1 MDVKNKSIPELLFKM
16 APPVMLALLIQSIYN
31 IADSFF
37 VARYSTEGLTALSI
51 IYPIQLLITAL
62 ATGTGAGVNI
72 LISRLD
78 GSGEKEAQQDI
89 IKSGLILNFIHF
101 LIFAFAGNL
110 LADIYFSFS
119 TGNALVKSQGILY
132 SRIIFSGSIGLFTE
146 SICTKI
152 LQARGN
158 MIVPM
163 AAQITGSVINIILD
177 VILIFGAGNIPALG
191 IKGAAIATVLGQWTA
206 MVITLLSV
214 IKNYS
219 LRGRF
224 KPEACK
230 QIYANGIGSIVTQSL
245 YTLYIVGLNMILK
258 GFTEDAVT
266 VLGIYYK
273 IQSFFFI
280 PLLGFQ
286 QVLLPLF
293 SYHYGA
299 GDDRRNKEILK
310 WAMAFSIS
318 IMAIATGIFFLF
330 PEKLIQIFSTEASI
344 IVIGKYAFPV
354 ISVSFIFAG
363 ITIVV
368 TSYLQGIAHIKAS
381 LFIIVLRQIF
391 LLVPLAWAFHF
402 IGLNAVWWTF
412 PVTEI
417 VASMTGIFFYKQAMP
432 SIYSVTS
439 AKKKGNK

>member
-1 MDVKNKSIPELLFKM
+1 MDAENLSVPKLLFKM
-16 APPVMLALLIQSIYN
+16 SPPVMLALLIQSIYN

-51 IYPIQLLITAL
+51 VYPVQLLITAL

-78 GSGEKEAQQDI
+78 GRGETKAQYDI
-89 IKSGLILNFIHF
+89 IKSGLLLNMFHF
-101 LIFAFAGNL
+101 LIFALAGNI
-110 LADIYFSFS
+110 LANAYFSLS
-119 TGNALVKSQGILY
+119 TGNSMVKVQGILY
-132 SRIIFSGSIGLFTE
+132 SRIVFSGSLGLFTE

-158 MIVPM
+158 MVVPM
-163 AAQITGSVINIILD
+163 LAQVTGSLVNIVLD
-177 VILIFGAGNIPALG
+177 IILIFGTGHIPALG
-191 IKGAAIATVLGQWTA
+191 IRGAAIATVIGQWVA
-206 MVITLLSV
+206 MVITLLAV
-214 IKNYS
+214 MKKYS
-219 LRGRF
+219 LRGQF
-224 KPEACK
+224 KLEDCK
-230 QIYANGIGSIVTQSL
+230 QIYANGTGSIVTQSL
-245 YTLYIVGLNMILK
+245 YTIYIVGLNMILK
-258 GFTEDAVT
+258 IFTEDAVT

-299 GDDRRNKEILK
+299 GDRHRNREIFK
-310 WAMAFSIS
+310 CSIIFSVI
-318 IMAIATGIFFLF
+318 IMAVATGIFFLF
-330 PEKLIQIFSTEASI
+330 PEKLVQIFSKESA
-344 IVIGKYAFPV
+344 IVAIGKTAFPV
-354 ISVSFIFAG
+354 ISISFVFAG
-363 ITIVV
+363 LTIVI

-381 LFIIVLRQIF
+381 LFIIVLRQIV
-391 LLVPLAWAFHF
+391 LLVPLAWVLHF

-417 VASMTGIFFYKQAMP
+417 IASMTGILIIWILHKED
-432 SIYSVTS
+432 S
-439 AKKKGNK
+439 AL

>member
-1 MDVKNKSIPELLFKM
+1 MDMENISVSKLLLKM
-16 APPVMLALLIQSIYN
+16 SPPVMLALLIQSIYN

-51 IYPIQLLITAL
+51 VYPVQLLITAL

-78 GSGEKEAQQDI
+78 GRGETEAQHDI
-89 IKSGLILNFIHF
+89 IKSGLFLNMFHF
-101 LIFAFAGNL
+101 LIFAFVGNI
-110 LADIYFSFS
+110 LANAYFSLS
-119 TGNALVKSQGILY
+119 TGNAVVKAQGIIY
-132 SRIIFSGSIGLFTE
+132 SRIIFSGSFGLFIE

-158 MIVPM
+158 MMIPM
-163 AAQITGSVINIILD
+163 IAQVTGSVVNILLD
-177 VILIFGAGNIPALG
+177 IMLIFGTGHIPALG
-191 IKGAAIATVLGQWTA
+191 IRGAAVATVIGQWVA
-206 MVITLLSV
+206 MVITLLAV
-214 IKNYS
+214 MKKYS
-219 LRGRF
+219 LRGKF
-224 KPEACK
+224 KLEACK
-230 QIYANGIGSIVTQSL
+230 QIYENGIGSIVTQSL
-245 YTLYIVGLNMILK
+245 YTIYIVGLNMILK
-258 GFTEDAVT
+258 IFTEDAVT

-299 GDDRRNKEILK
+299 GDRHRNREILK
-310 WAMAFSIS
+310 CSMIFSVI
-318 IMAIATGIFFLF
+318 IMAVATGIFFLF
-330 PEKLIQIFSTEASI
+330 PEKLVHIFSKGSA
-344 IVIGKYAFPV
+344 IVAIGKTAFPV
-354 ISVSFIFAG
+354 ISISFVFAG
-363 ITIVV
+363 LTIVI

-381 LFIIVLRQIF
+381 LFIIVLRQIV
-391 LLVPLAWAFHF
+391 LLVPLAWLLHF

-417 VASMTGIFFYKQAMP
+417 IASVTGILIIWILHKED
-432 SIYSVTS
+432 S
-439 AKKKGNK
+439 AL

>member
-1 MDVKNKSIPELLFKM
+1 MDDGNISISRLLLKM
-16 APPVMLALLIQSIYN
+16 SPPVMLALLIQSIYN

-37 VARYSTEGLTALSI
+37 VAKYSAEGLTALSI
-51 IYPIQLLITAL
+51 VYPAQLLITAL

-78 GSGEKEAQQDI
+78 GKGETEAQHDI
-89 IKSGLILNFIHF
+89 IKSGLLLNIFHF
-101 LIFAFAGNL
+101 LIFAFAGNM
-110 LADIYFSFS
+110 LANVYFSLS
-119 TGNALVKSQGILY
+119 TENAVVKAQGIIY
-132 SRIIFSGSIGLFTE
+132 SMIIFSGSLGLFTE

-158 MIVPM
+158 MMIPM
-163 AAQITGSVINIILD
+163 IAQVTGSVVNIVLD
-177 VILIFGAGNIPALG
+177 VILIFGTGHIPALG
-191 IKGAAIATVLGQWTA
+191 IRGAAVATVIGQWVA
-206 MVITLLSV
+206 MAITLFAV
-214 IKNYS
+214 MKKYT
-219 LRGRF
+219 LRGRY
-224 KPEACK
+224 KLDTCK

-245 YTLYIVGLNMILK
+245 YTIYIVGLNMILK
-258 GFTEDAVT
+258 TFTEDAVT

-299 GDDRRNKEILK
+299 GDNRRNREILK
-310 WAMAFSIS
+310 YSIIFSAA
-318 IMAIATGIFFLF
+318 IMAVATGIFFLF
-330 PEKLIQIFSTEASI
+330 PEKLIQIFSAESSI
-344 IVIGKYAFPV
+344 VAIGRYAFPV

-363 ITIVV
+363 LTIVI

-381 LFIIVLRQIF
+381 LFIIVLRQIV
-391 LLVPLAWAFHF
+391 LLVPLAWLFHF

-417 VASMTGIFFYKQAMP
+417 IASTTGAGIILILNTKSTKAGAR
-432 SIYSVTS
+432 S
-439 AKKKGNK
+439 N

>member
-1 MDVKNKSIPELLFKM
+1 MDMENISVSKLLLKM
-16 APPVMLALLIQSIYN
+16 SPPVMLALLIQSIYN

-51 IYPIQLLITAL
+51 VYPVQLLITAL

-78 GSGEKEAQQDI
+78 GRGETEAQHDI
-89 IKSGLILNFIHF
+89 IKSGLFLNMFHF
-101 LIFAFAGNL
+101 LIFAFVGNI
-110 LADIYFSFS
+110 LANAYFSLS
-119 TGNALVKSQGILY
+119 TGNAVVKAQGIIY
-132 SRIIFSGSIGLFTE
+132 SRIIFSGSFGLFIE

-158 MIVPM
+158 MMIPM
-163 AAQITGSVINIILD
+163 IAQVTGSVVNILLD
-177 VILIFGAGNIPALG
+177 IMLIFGIGHIPALG
-191 IKGAAIATVLGQWTA
+191 IRGAAIATVIGQWVA
-206 MVITLLSV
+206 MVITLLAV
-214 IKNYS
+214 MKKYS
-219 LRGRF
+219 LRGTC
-224 KPEACK
+224 KPEFCK

-245 YTLYIVGLNMILK
+245 YTIYIVGLNMILK
-258 GFTEDAVT
+258 IFTEDAVT

-299 GDDRRNKEILK
+299 GDRHRNRNILK
-310 WAMAFSIS
+310 CAMTFSAA
-318 IMAIATGIFFLF
+318 IMAVATGIFLLF
-330 PEKLIQIFSTEASI
+330 PEKLVQIFSMESTILA
-344 IVIGKYAFPV
+344 IGKYAFPV
-354 ISVSFIFAG
+354 ISISFVFAG
-363 ITIVV
+363 LTIVI
-368 TSYLQGIAHIKAS
+368 TSYLQGIAHIKSS
-381 LFIIVLRQIF
+381 LFIIVLRQIV
-391 LLVPLAWAFHF
+391 LLIPLAWVFHF

-417 VASMTGIFFYKQAMP
+417 IASMTGILIIVILHKQD
-432 SIYSVTS
+432 STL
-439 AKKKGNK
+439 